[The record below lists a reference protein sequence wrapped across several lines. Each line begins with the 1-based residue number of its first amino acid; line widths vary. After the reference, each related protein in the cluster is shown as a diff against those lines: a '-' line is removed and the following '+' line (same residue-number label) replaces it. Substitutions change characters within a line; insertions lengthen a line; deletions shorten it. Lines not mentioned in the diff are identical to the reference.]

1 VSCDLLRS
9 SDGEKPPPDCPAD
22 SRAAP
27 KRLHRHNYLQVL
39 VNISAIACG
48 CARDA
53 GHDTVAA
60 LTVPFGDTNTA
71 APSKVRPHVVA
82 IGADQPSEPFLSF

>member
-1 VSCDLLRS
+1 VISCGRLTAK
-9 SDGEKPPPDCPAD
+9 KPPPDCPAD

-27 KRLHRHNYLQVL
+27 KLRLHRHNYLQVL

-60 LTVPFGDTNTA
+60 LTVPFARQRQGQRLPDPCLPGTK
-71 APSKVRPHVVA
+71 P
-82 IGADQPSEPFLSF
+82 GARR